1 MSMSVNSSSNALSYI
16 QTLLQ
21 SMSSGVG
28 AAASTDPL
36 DSVSQ
41 LLSGS
46 STDSSS
52 NQTSTTNVF
61 GPSPPPFSDGTM
73 AALMALQGQGASG
86 ADGSGGSQSLFSQ
99 LDTDGDGSISK
110 TEFESALG
118 QSGVDTS
125 SADALFSK
133 LDQNGDGSVSQS
145 ELSSAAHRG
154 HGHGHGHHMDAGGAQ
169 GAGGQGGG
177 DQGGLASLLDGTSAN
192 GAQTQTATNADG
204 SSTTTI
210 TYADGSTVTM
220 TTPAA
225 EQNGGTSGDGTN
237 GQTAGS
243 SNSNNLI
250 EQLIKLQA
258 QLVQQQGGASVSAV
272 A

>member
-1 MSMSVNSSSNALSYI
+1 MSMSVNSTSNALSYI

-36 DSVSQ
+36 GSLSQ
-41 LLSGS
+41 LFSGAPADG
-46 STDSSS
+46 STS
-52 NQTSTTNVF
+52 QTSTTANAF
-61 GPSPPPFSDGTM
+61 GPSPPPFSNGTM
-73 AALMALQGQGASG
+73 AALMALQGQGANG
-86 ADGSGGSQSLFSQ
+86 AGGAQGLFSQ
-99 LDTDGDGSISK
+99 LDTDGDGSISQS
-110 TEFESALG
+110 EFESALG
-118 QSGVDTS
+118 QSGVDKS
-125 SADALFSK
+125 SADALFAK
-133 LDQNGDGSVSQS
+133 LDQNGNGSVSQS

-154 HGHGHGHHMDAGGAQ
+154 HGHGHHMQADGSGGAQ
-169 GAGGQGGG
+169 GGGS
-177 DQGGLASLLDGTSAN
+177 QGGLASLLDSTSAN
-192 GAQTQTATNADG
+192 GASTQTQSNSDG

-210 TYADGSTVTM
+210 TYADGSVVTM

-225 EQNGGTSGDGTN
+225 QQGDTSGGTN
-237 GQTAGS
+237 AQTAGG

-258 QLVQQQGGASVSAV
+258 QLVSQQGGSVSAL

>member
-1 MSMSVNSSSNALSYI
+1 MSMLVNSTSNALSYI
-16 QTLLQ
+16 QSLLQ

-36 DSVSQ
+36 DNVSQ

-46 STDSSS
+46 PADGST
-52 NQTSTTNVF
+52 NQTSTTNAF
-61 GPSPPPFSDGTM
+61 GPSPPPFSSGTM
-73 AALMALQGQGASG
+73 AALVALQGQGANG
-86 ADGSGGSQSLFSQ
+86 AGGPQGLFSQ
-99 LDTDGDGSISK
+99 LDTDGDGSVSK

-154 HGHGHGHHMDAGGAQ
+154 HGHGHGHGGHHMDAGGSG
-169 GAGGQGGG
+169 GAQGGG
-177 DQGGLASLLDGTSAN
+177 DQGLSSLLNSSGAD

-220 TTPAA
+220 TTPVA
-225 EQNGGTSGDGTN
+225 QQSDGTSGNDSN

-243 SNSNNLI
+243 SNSKNLI
-250 EQLIKLQA
+250 EQLIRLQA
-258 QLVQQQGGASVSAV
+258 QLVSQQGASVSAM

>member
-1 MSMSVNSSSNALSYI
+1 MSMLVNSTSNALSYI

-28 AAASTDPL
+28 GAGSTDPL
-36 DSVSQ
+36 GNLSQ
-41 LLSGS
+41 LFSGS
-46 STDSSS
+46 PADRPAD
-52 NQTSTTNVF
+52 QTSNASAF
-61 GPSPPPFSDGTM
+61 GPSPPPFPSGTM
-73 AALMALQGQGASG
+73 AALIALQGQGTSG
-86 ADGSGGSQSLFSQ
+86 ASGSGGAQGLFSQ
-99 LDTDGDGSISK
+99 LDTDGDGSVSK

-118 QSGVDTS
+118 NSGVDTS
-125 SADALFSK
+125 SADALFAK

-154 HGHGHGHHMDAGGAQ
+154 HGHGHGGHHMDAGGSG
-169 GAGGQGGG
+169 GAQGGG
-177 DQGGLASLLDGTSAN
+177 DQGLSSLLNSSGAD

-220 TTPAA
+220 TMPAA
-225 EQNGGTSGDGTN
+225 QQSDGASGNGSN

-250 EQLIKLQA
+250 EQLIRLQA
-258 QLVQQQGGASVSAV
+258 QLVSQQGASVSAM

>member
-1 MSMSVNSSSNALSYI
+1 MSMSVNSTSNALSYI
-16 QTLLQ
+16 QNLLQ

-28 AAASTDPL
+28 GAASTDPL
-36 DSVSQ
+36 DNLSQ
-41 LLSGS
+41 LFSGS
-46 STDSSS
+46 PANGSTNQSSTS
-52 NQTSTTNVF
+52 NAF
-61 GPSPPPFSDGTM
+61 GPSPPPFSSGTM
-73 AALMALQGQGASG
+73 AALMALQGQGATG
-86 ADGSGGSQSLFSQ
+86 ASGSGGAQGLFSQ
-99 LDTDGDGSISK
+99 LDTDGDGSVSK

-154 HGHGHGHHMDAGGAQ
+154 HGHGHGHHMEASGSG
-169 GAGGQGGG
+169 GGG
-177 DQGGLASLLDGTSAN
+177 DQGGLASLLNSTSAN
-192 GAQTQTATNADG
+192 GASTQTESNSDG

-237 GQTAGS
+237 GQTAGG

-250 EQLIKLQA
+250 QQLIRLQA
-258 QLVQQQGGASVSAV
+258 QLVSQQGASVSAV

>member
-1 MSMSVNSSSNALSYI
+1 MSMSVNSTSNALSYI

-21 SMSSGVG
+21 SMSSGIGG
-28 AAASTDPL
+28 ATSADPL
-36 DSVSQ
+36 DNLSQ
-41 LLSGS
+41 LFAGS
-46 STDSSS
+46 SADGST
-52 NQTSTTNVF
+52 NQTSTSTNAF
-61 GPSPPPFSDGTM
+61 GPSPPPFPNGTM
-73 AALMALQGQGASG
+73 AALIALQGQGANG
-86 ADGSGGSQSLFSQ
+86 AGGPQSLFSQ

-110 TEFESALG
+110 SEFEGALS

-125 SADALFSK
+125 SADALFAK

-154 HGHGHGHHMDAGGAQ
+154 HGHGHDGHHMEAGGSG
-169 GAGGQGGG
+169 GAQGGG
-177 DQGGLASLLDGTSAN
+177 DQGLSSLLNATGAD

-225 EQNGGTSGDGTN
+225 QQSDGTSGDGNN
-237 GQTAGS
+237 GQTAGGS
-243 SNSNNLI
+243 GSNNLL

-258 QLVQQQGGASVSAV
+258 QLISQQGASVSAV

>member
-1 MSMSVNSSSNALSYI
+1 MSMSVNSTSNALSYI
-16 QTLLQ
+16 QNLLQ

-28 AAASTDPL
+28 GAASTDPL
-36 DSVSQ
+36 DNLSQ
-41 LLSGS
+41 LFSGS
-46 STDSSS
+46 PANGSTNQSSTS
-52 NQTSTTNVF
+52 NAF
-61 GPSPPPFSDGTM
+61 GPSPPPFSSGTM
-73 AALMALQGQGASG
+73 AALMALQGQGANG
-86 ADGSGGSQSLFSQ
+86 ASGSGGAQGLFSQ
-99 LDTDGDGSISK
+99 LDTDGDGSVSK

-154 HGHGHGHHMDAGGAQ
+154 HGHGHGHHMEASGSG
-169 GAGGQGGG
+169 GGG
-177 DQGGLASLLDGTSAN
+177 DQGGLASLLNSTSAN
-192 GAQTQTATNADG
+192 GASTQTESNSDG

-237 GQTAGS
+237 GQTAGG

-250 EQLIKLQA
+250 QQLIRLQA
-258 QLVQQQGGASVSAV
+258 QLVSQHGASVSAV

>member
-1 MSMSVNSSSNALSYI
+1 MSMLVNSTSSALSYI

-36 DSVSQ
+36 DSLSQ
-41 LLSGS
+41 LFSGS
-46 STDSSS
+46 PANGST
-52 NQTSTTNVF
+52 NQTSTTNAF
-61 GPSPPPFSDGTM
+61 GPSPPPFSSGTM
-73 AALMALQGQGASG
+73 AALMALQGQGANG
-86 ADGSGGSQSLFSQ
+86 ATGTGGAQGLFSQ

-133 LDQNGDGSVSQS
+133 LDQNGDGGVSQS

-154 HGHGHGHHMDAGGAQ
+154 HGHGHSGHHMDAGGSG
-169 GAGGQGGG
+169 GAQGGG
-177 DQGGLASLLDGTSAN
+177 DQGLSSLLNASGAD
-192 GAQTQTATNADG
+192 GAQTQTATNGDG

-225 EQNGGTSGDGTN
+225 QQNAGASGSGTSG
-237 GQTAGS
+237 QTSGG

-250 EQLIKLQA
+250 EQLIRLQA
-258 QLVQQQGGASVSAV
+258 QLVSQQSASVSAL

>member
-1 MSMSVNSSSNALSYI
+1 MSVNSTSNALSYI

-28 AAASTDPL
+28 AAASADPL
-36 DSVSQ
+36 GNLSQ
-41 LLSGS
+41 LFSGS
-46 STDSSS
+46 PADGST
-52 NQTSTTNVF
+52 NQASTTNPF
-61 GPSPPPFSDGTM
+61 SPSPPPFSTGTM
-73 AALMALQGQGASG
+73 AALVALQGQGANG
-86 ADGSGGSQSLFSQ
+86 AGGPQSLFSQ

-110 TEFESALG
+110 TEFENALS

-154 HGHGHGHHMDAGGAQ
+154 HGHGHHHMEAGASDGAK
-169 GAGGQGGG
+169 GGGGQGG
-177 DQGGLASLLDGTSAN
+177 LSSLLDSTSAD
-192 GAQTQTATNADG
+192 GASTQTENNSDG
-204 SSTTTI
+204 STTTTI
-210 TYADGSTVTM
+210 TYADGSTVSM

-225 EQNGGTSGDGTN
+225 QQDGGTSGGGTD
-237 GQTAGS
+237 GQTAGGSGS
-243 SNSNNLI
+243 SNML

-258 QLVQQQGGASVSAV
+258 QLVSQQGASISAV

>member
-1 MSMSVNSSSNALSYI
+1 MSMAVNSTSNALSYI

-28 AAASTDPL
+28 GAASTDPL
-36 DSVSQ
+36 DNLSQ

-46 STDSSS
+46 PADGSS
-52 NQTSTTNVF
+52 NQTSPQSTF
-61 GPSPPPFSDGTM
+61 GPSPPPFASGTM
-73 AALMALQGQGASG
+73 AALMALQGQGAGG
-86 ADGSGGSQSLFSQ
+86 ASGSGGPQSLFSQ

-154 HGHGHGHHMDAGGAQ
+154 HGHGHGGHHMEAGGSD
-169 GAGGQGGG
+169 GAQGGG
-177 DQGGLASLLDGTSAN
+177 DQGLSSLLNASGADGT
-192 GAQTQTATNADG
+192 QTQTATNADG

-210 TYADGSTVTM
+210 TYADGSTVSM

-237 GQTAGS
+237 GQTAGN

>member
-1 MSMSVNSSSNALSYI
+1 MSMSVNSTSNALSYI
-16 QTLLQ
+16 QNLLQ

-28 AAASTDPL
+28 GAASTDPL
-36 DSVSQ
+36 DNLSQ
-41 LLSGS
+41 LFSGS
-46 STDSSS
+46 PANGSTNQSSTS
-52 NQTSTTNVF
+52 NAF
-61 GPSPPPFSDGTM
+61 GPSPPPFSSGTM
-73 AALMALQGQGASG
+73 AALMALQGQAANGASG
-86 ADGSGGSQSLFSQ
+86 SGGAQGLFSQ
-99 LDTDGDGSISK
+99 LDTDGDGSVSK

-154 HGHGHGHHMDAGGAQ
+154 HGHGHGHHMEASGSG
-169 GAGGQGGG
+169 GGG
-177 DQGGLASLLDGTSAN
+177 DQGGLASLLNSTSAN
-192 GAQTQTATNADG
+192 GASTQTESNSDG
-204 SSTTTI
+204 SSKTTI

-237 GQTAGS
+237 GQTAGG

-250 EQLIKLQA
+250 QQLIRLQA
-258 QLVQQQGGASVSAV
+258 QLVSQQGASVSAV